1 MFRYGAALF
10 IIMGSFFHCRSYN
23 IKNADSTNTVSNS
36 SSQSPIRECGLEG
49 FTLAIDEHII
59 DQIEQPII
67 VRRIGGKITNDQ
79 SGWPKKLTILLEIR
93 DARKDVKVHKV
104 YADENGNFIM
114 KNIPEGR
121 YCFKAT
127 VMGWQSLMG
136 IIIVDKK
143 ADPKSEIVIKM
154 QLGV

>member
-1 MFRYGAALF
+1 MLRYGATLF
-10 IIMGSFFHCRSYN
+10 IIMVSFFHCRSYN

-36 SSQSPIRECGLEG
+36 SPQSPIKECGLEG
-49 FTLAIDEHII
+49 FTPAIDEHII
-59 DQIEQPII
+59 DDIEQPFI
-67 VRRIGGKITNDQ
+67 VRKIGGKIINDQ
-79 SGWPKKLTILLEIR
+79 GGWPKKLPILFEIR
-93 DARKDVKVHKV
+93 DARKDAKVHKV
-104 YADENGNFIM
+104 YADDKGNFIM

-143 ADPKSEIVIKM
+143 ADPKSEVVIKM
-154 QLGV
+154 RLGV